1 MKLFKNKK
9 KLYKELKNINN
20 ISFVPTMGGLH
31 KGHETLIKESI
42 KKSKNTIV
50 SIFVNPRQFN
60 DKKDFKNYPRDLNKD
75 IKILKRLKVKYLYAP
90 SYSDIYKFEPKRK
103 IFIHNFSKKLC
114 GRFRKKHFKGVLDVV
129 NRFLDI
135 VKPKI
140 MLLGKKDFQQL
151 ILIEKHIKKNKIKT
165 KVFSCKTIRD
175 KYFIAYSS
183 RLNKL
188 NYIEKIKLI
197 KIIKFLKRYKKNLL
211 SKKQTFNFN
220 EIKKKIMSMGVKKVD
235 YIKLIDLK
243 TLKRPRTSKFN
254 LFYAFYI
261 GKVRLIDNF

>member
-50 SIFVNPRQFN
+50 SIFVNPKQFN
-60 DKKDFKNYPRDLNKD
+60 DKKDFKNYPRNLNKD
-75 IKILKRLKVKYLYAP
+75 IKILKRLKVKYLYTP
-90 SYSDIYKFEPKRK
+90 SYDDIYKFEPKKK

-165 KVFSCKTIRD
+165 KIIRCNTVRD
-175 KYFIAYSS
+175 KNYIAYSS
-183 RLNKL
+183 RLKRLKKIELLKL
-188 NYIEKIKLI
+188 A
-197 KIIKFLKRYKKNLL
+197 KIIKFIRIYKKNLI
-211 SKKQTFNFN
+211 SNKINFN
-220 EIKKKIMSMGVKKVD
+220 LNEVKKKLILLGAQKVD
-235 YIKLIDLK
+235 YIEILDLK
-243 TLKRPRTSKFN
+243 NLKKPKGNKFN
-254 LFYAFYI
+254 LFFAFYI
-261 GKVRLIDNF
+261 GRIRFIDNF